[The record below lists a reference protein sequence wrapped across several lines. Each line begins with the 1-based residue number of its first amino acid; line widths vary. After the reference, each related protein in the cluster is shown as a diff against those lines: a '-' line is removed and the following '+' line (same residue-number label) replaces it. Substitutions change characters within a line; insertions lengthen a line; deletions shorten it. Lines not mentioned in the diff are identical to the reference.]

1 MRIIGGTA
9 RGRKLVTFRGDHIR
23 PTSDRMREA
32 LFSILISKRGSLSG
46 LTVLDLFAGSGALGI
61 EALSRGAA
69 GACFVDQLP
78 DSLATI
84 RRNLE
89 TCGLT
94 EKAELF
100 QANVLIA
107 LPAPL
112 QQTAFDLVLL
122 DPPYGGDHVAKAL
135 EVIGRQIA
143 LAEHGLIV
151 AEAGVRD
158 NVPSATDSF
167 AEVDRRRYGSS
178 ALHFFHRMPHEP

>member
-100 QANVLIA
+100 QAN
-107 LPAPL
+107 
-112 QQTAFDLVLL
+112 
-122 DPPYGGDHVAKAL
+122 
-135 EVIGRQIA
+135 
-143 LAEHGLIV
+143 
-151 AEAGVRD
+151 
-158 NVPSATDSF
+158 
-167 AEVDRRRYGSS
+167 
-178 ALHFFHRMPHEP
+178 